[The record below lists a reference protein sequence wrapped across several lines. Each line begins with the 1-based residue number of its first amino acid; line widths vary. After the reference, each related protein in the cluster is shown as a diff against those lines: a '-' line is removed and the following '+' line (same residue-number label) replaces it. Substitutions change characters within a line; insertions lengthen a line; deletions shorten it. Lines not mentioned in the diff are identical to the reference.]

1 MKYVLVLSFCVLTFT
16 SHAQINPESKL
27 SKQEFHEIIQDSV
40 KIVFEDYKKTIRLDS
55 VWQQALSSS
64 ELFEK
69 MHDDITVK
77 DLGRESIKT
86 VETDVL
92 KERLKRLNQK
102 TPFHIE
108 YNPSLEG
115 VINYYLSRGQKS
127 TERLISLSRFYF
139 PLFEKTFDKYDV
151 PLEMKYLALVESAL
165 NPQAKSRVG
174 ATGLWQFMFAT
185 GKMYDLDVSS
195 YVDERMD
202 PVASTEAAAQY
213 LKKLYSMFDDW
224 DLALAAYNSGPGNVN
239 KAIRRSGGEINYWK
253 LRRFLPRETAGYV
266 PSFQAMMYLFE
277 YADEHHLAPNEP
289 SHVFYATDTIHTK
302 GLIKLEHVAKA
313 TSIDLEYLE
322 FLNPSYKL
330 GIIPY
335 EENKEYYLRLPYHA
349 VGLFVAN
356 EDKIY
361 NYAKVQI
368 ANHDEPLPKYYKAD
382 DKVYYR
388 VKSGDY
394 LGRVA
399 QKFGVY
405 TSQIRRWNNMRSD
418 KLSIGQRLTIYPKKP
433 TAVVESS
440 PKKKAKTKQSKKETA
455 QSSSKTA
462 TYNVKD
468 GDSLWSIS
476 RQFPHV
482 TIEDIKKIND
492 LNTDRLKPGMT
503 LQIRES

>member
-1 MKYVLVLSFCVLTFT
+1 MEYLMILVFCLFT
-16 SHAQINPESKL
+16 ISHQAQFNPENEL

-55 VWQQALSSS
+55 IWQKALSSS
-64 ELFEK
+64 ELFEQI
-69 MHDDITVK
+69 HEDVTQK
-77 DLGRESIKT
+77 DLERVSIKS
-86 VETDVL
+86 VETEVL
-92 KERLKRLNQK
+92 KERLNRLNQK

-139 PLFEKTFDKYDV
+139 PLFEQTFDKYDI

-165 NPQAKSRVG
+165 NPRAKSRVG
-174 ATGLWQFMFAT
+174 ATGLWQFMYTT

-202 PVASTEAAAQY
+202 PIASTEAAAQY
-213 LKKLYSMFDDW
+213 LKKLYTMFDDW
-224 DLALAAYNSGPGNVN
+224 DLALAAYNSGPGNVS

-277 YADEHHLAPNEP
+277 YADEHNLAPNEP
-289 SHVFYATDTIHTK
+289 SHVFYATDTIRTK
-302 GLIKLEHVAKA
+302 KLIKLEHVATA
-313 TSIDLEYLE
+313 TDLDLEYLK

-335 EENKEYYLRLPYHA
+335 EKDKNYYLRLPYHA

-356 EDKIY
+356 ENKIY
-361 NYAKVQI
+361 NYAETQL
-368 ANHDEPLPKYYKAD
+368 AQQEEPLPKYYKAD
-382 DKVYYR
+382 DKIRYR
-388 VKSGDY
+388 VRSGDY
-394 LGRVA
+394 LGKIA
-399 QKFGVY
+399 SKFGVY
-405 TSQIRRWNNMRSD
+405 TSQIKRWNNLRSD
-418 KLSIGQRLTIYPKKP
+418 RLKIGQRLTIYPKKP

-440 PKKKAKTKQSKKETA
+440 PQKEKKKQKSLKKK
-455 QSSSKTA
+455 SSSNRS
-462 TYNVKD
+462 TYIVKN

-476 RQFPHV
+476 RKFQDV
-482 TIEDIKKIND
+482 TIEDIKKLND
-492 LNTDRLKPGMT
+492 LNTNRLKPGMT
-503 LQIRES
+503 LQIRKG